1 MTIIQNDG
9 RPRADRVQKIHALRA
24 TTISRVRDVLTA
36 EQKPKFDQ
44 MVSDQDERMRQRQ
57 QMQAPPSQQP
67 PSGGSKPPPPA
78 SDKKNK
84 GTATARLSA
93 PLGPEKNPGLGVSH
107 LTRSNPP
114 QTMG

>member
-67 PSGGSKPPPPA
+67 PSGGGKRPPPGA
-78 SDKKNK
+78 GRKNK
-84 GTATARLSA
+84 GRVASTTKKTPTLLELITTYIPAAS
-93 PLGPEKNPGLGVSH
+93 
-107 LTRSNPP
+107 
-114 QTMG
+114 